1 MSYAI
6 VFSSKTGNTELLAD
20 TLHSCLPQ
28 ADCCYFGNPNPA
40 AMEADTLYVG
50 FWTDKGKADESS
62 SDFLKQLRGKQVF
75 LFGTAGFGGSE
86 EYFNKI
92 LKTVQKDLHSSNTVI
107 GSFMCQGKMPMSVRQ
122 RYENMKKQPL
132 HLPNLDAM
140 IENFDKALSHP
151 DADDLER
158 LKQAV
163 KQAKKAYDKLE
174 TPIGCVIVHED
185 KIIARGYNKRNMKK
199 NTLAHAEILAINKAS
214 KVLGDWLLE
223 DCAMYVTLEPCPMCA
238 GAIVQARIPRVVI
251 GSMNPK
257 AGCAGSV
264 LNLLQQ
270 DGLNHQVEVTK
281 GVLAEE
287 CSGLMTSFF
296 RELRKK
302 KKA

>member
-6 VFSSKTGNTELLAD
+6 VFSSKTGNTGLLAD

-28 ADCCYFGNPNPA
+28 AECCYFGNPNPA

-50 FWTDKGKADESS
+50 FWT
-62 SDFLKQLRGKQVF
+62 DFLKQLRGKQVF

-163 KQAKKAYDKLE
+163 
-174 TPIGCVIVHED
+174 
-185 KIIARGYNKRNMKK
+185 R
-199 NTLAHAEILAINKAS
+199 
-214 KVLGDWLLE
+214 
-223 DCAMYVTLEPCPMCA
+223 
-238 GAIVQARIPRVVI
+238 
-251 GSMNPK
+251 
-257 AGCAGSV
+257 
-264 LNLLQQ
+264 
-270 DGLNHQVEVTK
+270 
-281 GVLAEE
+281 
-287 CSGLMTSFF
+287 
-296 RELRKK
+296 
-302 KKA
+302 

>member
-6 VFSSKTGNTELLAD
+6 VYSSKTGNTKILAD
-20 TLHSCLPQ
+20 TLHDCLPQ
-28 ADCCYFGNPNPA
+28 EGCNYFGIPDSA

-50 FWTDKGKADESS
+50 FWTDKGKADEST
-62 SDFLKQLRGKQVF
+62 SDFLKQLRRKQVF

-163 KQAKKAYDKLE
+163 K
-174 TPIGCVIVHED
+174 
-185 KIIARGYNKRNMKK
+185 
-199 NTLAHAEILAINKAS
+199 
-214 KVLGDWLLE
+214 
-223 DCAMYVTLEPCPMCA
+223 
-238 GAIVQARIPRVVI
+238 
-251 GSMNPK
+251 
-257 AGCAGSV
+257 
-264 LNLLQQ
+264 
-270 DGLNHQVEVTK
+270 
-281 GVLAEE
+281 
-287 CSGLMTSFF
+287 
-296 RELRKK
+296 
-302 KKA
+302 

>member
-6 VFSSKTGNTELLAD
+6 VFSSKTGNTKLLAD
-20 TLHSCLPQ
+20 ALHSYLPQ
-28 ADCCYFGNPNPA
+28 EDCCYFGIPNPA

-92 LKTVQKDLHSSNTVI
+92 LKAVQKDLHSSNTVI
-107 GSFMCQGKMPMSVRQ
+107 GSFMCQ

-163 KQAKKAYDKLE
+163 K
-174 TPIGCVIVHED
+174 
-185 KIIARGYNKRNMKK
+185 
-199 NTLAHAEILAINKAS
+199 
-214 KVLGDWLLE
+214 
-223 DCAMYVTLEPCPMCA
+223 
-238 GAIVQARIPRVVI
+238 
-251 GSMNPK
+251 
-257 AGCAGSV
+257 
-264 LNLLQQ
+264 
-270 DGLNHQVEVTK
+270 
-281 GVLAEE
+281 
-287 CSGLMTSFF
+287 
-296 RELRKK
+296 
-302 KKA
+302 